1 VFEEILLKNTSF
13 SVAFAAIFE
22 NVDLNQS
29 FLTNNGQDLP

>member
-1 VFEEILLKNTSF
+1 
-13 SVAFAAIFE
+13 VAFAAIFE